1 MWRLRRA
8 IICESGSVRE
18 ASLYSD
24 HRNEEHLIPGLLSEI
39 SLLNA
44 AEEQLRD
51 SGTLWEE
58 LYEHTAPL
66 VEEERR
72 KRIQSKKDN
81 TAWAEIVDREL
92 FLNCIASRKQML
104 ELLYDGTLRISQ
116 RRWEARIDTT
126 PFHRKRTRIDSSA
139 TRSECIGNL
148 TGHCR
153 DCWRVRPDEIVGN
166 MSSAPPSAPQHHR
179 LILQNKAN
187 KCAVFSAC
195 LARFPFCAR
204 FGPHASR

>member
-116 RRWEARIDTT
+116 RRWEARIDHNALPPEADTDRLLRYEERMYRQLDWALQRLLESQARRNRGQHVVSAALSTT
-126 PFHRKRTRIDSSA
+126 ASQA
-139 TRSECIGNL
+139 NL
-148 TGHCR
+148 AKQ
-153 DCWRVRPDEIVGN
+153 
-166 MSSAPPSAPQHHR
+166 SQ
-179 LILQNKAN
+179 
-187 KCAVFSAC
+187 
-195 LARFPFCAR
+195 
-204 FGPHASR
+204 